1 MNRCLLWLFGAWFL
15 TACSQTP
22 PPSLY
27 QQLGGAQGVEQLVD
41 GLLHK
46 IEHDERIV
54 HHFKDTDI
62 ARFRSKLIEQL
73 CNISGGPCQYT
84 GSSMQES
91 HTGFGITH
99 ADFDRLVQHLID
111 VMTEQHIQLSA
122 QNALLAKLAPMYSDV
137 TYR

>member
-1 MNRCLLWLFGAWFL
+1 MQRVLLWLFSAWL
-15 TACSQTP
+15 LSACSQSP
-22 PPSLY
+22 PPTLY
-27 QQLGGAQGVEQLVD
+27 QQLGGALGVEQIVD

-73 CNISGGPCQYT
+73 CNISDGPCQYT

-111 VMTEQHIQLSA
+111 VMTEQQIALSA
-122 QNALLAKLAPMYSDV
+122 QNALLSKLAPMYSDI